1 MSETDEI
8 KRRYED
14 RKSSTRVLSAQQ
26 NKTYGNF
33 ILEEREKVYKNVLKN
48 KFDDFSNL
56 KILEIGAGAG
66 GNLDFFQKLGIPWN
80 NIYANELLEDRLQ
93 KLMEDFRQIN
103 IIPGDALEIDDTNKY
118 DIIFQSTV
126 FTSILDKEFKSKL
139 AQKMR
144 ILLKDDGMILWY
156 DFIYNNPSN
165 PDVKGVSVKEIY
177 KLFPSA
183 RQIDIKKV
191 TLAPPIGRR
200 VGKFY
205 TIFNSLK
212 FLRSHVVAAITF

>member
-80 NIYANELLEDRLQ
+80 NIYANELLEDRLK